1 MFPIYKDFGLLL
13 KRALKSHLAPSQV
26 FHVSEYWSRWP
37 NTKRWSS
44 SECLH
49 FIAEVKTQSLQSN
62 KNKSE
67 QKISS
72 LYYIC
77 CLWVDC

>member
-26 FHVSEYWSRWP
+26 IHVSEYWSKWP

-49 FIAEVKTQSLQSN
+49 FIAEVKTELTKQ
-62 KNKSE
+62 
-67 QKISS
+67 QKQK
-72 LYYIC
+72 
-77 CLWVDC
+77 